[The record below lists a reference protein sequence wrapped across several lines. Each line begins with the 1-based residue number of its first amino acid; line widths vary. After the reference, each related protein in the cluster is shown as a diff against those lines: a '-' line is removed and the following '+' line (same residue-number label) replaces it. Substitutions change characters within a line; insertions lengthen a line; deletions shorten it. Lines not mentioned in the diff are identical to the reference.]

1 AQAAPISPSFQTFGD
16 LPQATFGGSGI
27 PTNPTAFSEFI
38 DPNTG
43 NGLLLGL
50 SATQRF
56 NNPAPTTDGAGTYFV
71 EPAFNDGF
79 VGAALG
85 AGWNFNFYVEVT
97 GSGSQTIADFEVALL
112 YDLDAGVDTDES
124 ALGVIDL
131 SLLTPTSTLEQ
142 GSQNATFAFL
152 AGPAV
157 PGLTPPGAT
166 FNPLAPGEYTFA
178 LQSSLGS
185 VSIQVTAVP
194 LPTTALLLLAGLGG
208 LGLVRARRGQA

>member
-1 AQAAPISPSFQTFGD
+1 MSKTVLLGAVLALGLSAAQAAPISPSFQTFGD

-27 PTNPTAFSEFI
+27 PTDPTAFSAFV
-38 DPNTG
+38 DPGTG
-43 NGLLLGL
+43 DTLLLGL

-56 NNPAPTTDGAGTYFV
+56 SNPAPTNDGAGTYFV
-71 EPAFNDGF
+71 EPAFNNGIT
-79 VGAALG
+79 GSSLG
-85 AGWNFNFYVEVT
+85 AGWNFNFYVEVLAT
-97 GSGSQTIADFEVALL
+97 GSGSGTIGDFEVELL

-152 AGPAV
+152 AGPAF

-178 LQSSLGS
+178 LQ
-185 VSIQVTAVP
+185 
-194 LPTTALLLLAGLGG
+194 
-208 LGLVRARRGQA
+208 